1 MINSTN
7 QNMSDIPDID
17 VFNLWIENDTDDI
30 GYSPQSTY
38 EEDEV
43 KPIIEHTGLKKRIDA
58 LKSEIRLRRYELDLA
73 LVEREVLSAQIRY
86 TKKRAVKA
94 ASFRKKIELEQRK
107 PIRINGV
114 SNRCGSYTNIL
125 QQLSASPFFCH

>member
-17 VFNLWIENDTDDI
+17 AFNLWIENDIDDI

-38 EEDEV
+38 EQDEV

-58 LKSEIRLRRYELDLA
+58 LHSEIRLRRCELDLA

-94 ASFRKKIELEQRK
+94 ASFRKKIDLEQRK

>member
-17 VFNLWIENDTDDI
+17 AFNLWIENDTDDI

-38 EEDEV
+38 EQDEV

-58 LKSEIRLRRYELDLA
+58 LKSEIRLRRCELDLA

-125 QQLSASPFFCH
+125 QQISASPFFCH

>member
-17 VFNLWIENDTDDI
+17 AFNLWIENDIDDI

-58 LKSEIRLRRYELDLA
+58 LNSEIRLRRCELDLA

-86 TKKRAVKA
+86 TKKRVVKA